1 MIDPIWPSI
10 LKRRTPNEY
19 PVHPPGPIMLNSCLQ
34 VCKNQGCKCSTEAPL
49 MMNATAHGRR
59 FMIRNP
65 ARNNFAPPNPKKTV
79 AIRYEA
85 APRVRYMNPAM
96 IAPVGPIKFCAG
108 LFGGLTELN
117 QPKKERPW
125 ECTKSAPGIEP
136 FRHRVKQVPSL
147 HSTRYA
153 FATAPFQLPVYIL
166 GNALS
171 IQNDA
176 ISGRGQEGKNSRR
189 IHSLA
194 LFFGSLNS

>member
-1 MIDPIWPSI
+1 
-10 LKRRTPNEY
+10 
-19 PVHPPGPIMLNSCLQ
+19 MLNSCLQ

-117 QPKKERPW
+117 QTQEGTSLGVYEISARNRTVPAPSKTSPITSFHAL
-125 ECTKSAPGIEP
+125 CFCDCAMSAPSLIPRFWAFNPERRY
-136 FRHRVKQVPSL
+136 FRTGSR
-147 HSTRYA
+147 R
-153 FATAPFQLPVYIL
+153 
-166 GNALS
+166 
-171 IQNDA
+171 
-176 ISGRGQEGKNSRR
+176 QEGKNSRSQEVGTMDEVAPPSEPSR
-189 IHSLA
+189 PFKNPKNRA
-194 LFFGSLNS
+194 N